1 MGRPSLFSVEIAQE
15 ICSRIMDGESLR
27 KICRDEHMPERMTIF
42 RWLHDNT
49 EFCDQYARARE
60 IQADTLAEEI
70 LEIAD
75 DGRNDT
81 YTTNDDD
88 GEGVER
94 VNHDV
99 IARSRLRVDA
109 RKWYASKLS
118 PKKYGDKVQQEI
130 SGPDGG
136 AITVVTSPISSI
148 FET

>member
-27 KICRDEHMPERMTIF
+27 KTCRDEHMPERMTIF